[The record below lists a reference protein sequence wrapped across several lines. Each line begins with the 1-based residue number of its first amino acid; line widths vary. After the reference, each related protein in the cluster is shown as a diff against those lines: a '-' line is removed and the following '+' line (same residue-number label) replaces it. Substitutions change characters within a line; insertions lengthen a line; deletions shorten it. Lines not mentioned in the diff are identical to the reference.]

1 MAVVA
6 LVQLGLRRRSARVL
20 DEPGDP
26 AVAMLGADA
35 RGAVRD
41 SSDDGRLVERARECW
56 GLTPRETDVLVL
68 VASARS
74 VPRMATEL
82 YVSENT
88 VKAHMKSI
96 YAKANVHSK
105 QELLDA
111 MARLG

>member
-1 MAVVA
+1 MRLFAA
-6 LVQLGLRRRSARVL
+6 
-20 DEPGDP
+20 
-26 AVAMLGADA
+26 LGAFIF
-35 RGAVRD
+35 
-41 SSDDGRLVERARECW
+41 VERFVPLVNTYERW
-56 GLTPRETDVLVL
+56 GLTPRETDVLAL

-96 YAKANVHSK
+96 YAKADAHSK